1 MPEDTTLR
9 IDNETRFQFRSINLS
24 QADMERF
31 EELGII
37 ENKSARNTSGKKGQ
51 RIVRVQLNLHAVREL
66 AYEYNLLQK
75 VASRIETDILECFR
89 SSEETT
95 LTTAELANQIDRPKS
110 SISRSLG
117 NLVEKEQLTKV
128 QNGVYRRKK

>member
-1 MPEDTTLR
+1 MADKTTLR

-24 QADMERF
+24 PADIERF
-31 EELGII
+31 EEWGIV
-37 ENKSARNTSGKKGQ
+37 EDKSLRNAGGKKGQ
-51 RIVRVQLNLHAVREL
+51 RIERVRLNLHAVREL
-66 AYEYNLLQK
+66 AYEYDLLQK
-75 VASRIETDILECFR
+75 VASRIETQILECFR

-95 LTTAELANQIDRPKS
+95 LTTAELADQIDRPKS

-117 NLVEKEQLTKV
+117 KLVEKDQLKKV